1 MKGILIGISRARPW
15 LVLSFGVFFS
25 AASLFAHHSAATAYD
40 TAKKITMQG
49 TVTKVEW
56 QNPHVFYYLD
66 VADGSGKVTN
76 WAIEASTPNQLYRRG
91 WRKDDLKIG
100 EAVTLIDSSPARNG
114 LPKAY
119 GGTLTLANGRKVF
132 SGSAATDQ

>member
-1 MKGILIGISRARPW
+1 MMRRTLLA
-15 LVLSFGVFFS
+15 LSFGVLCLSVS
-25 AASLFAHHSAATAYD
+25 ALAHHSAASAYD
-40 TAKKITMQG
+40 TAKKITLKG

-56 QNPHVFYYLD
+56 KNPHVFYYLD
-66 VADGSGKVTN
+66 VAEGTEVMN
-76 WAIEASTPNQLYRRG
+76 WSIEASTPNQLYRNG

-100 EAVTLIDSSPARNG
+100 DTVTVTNSSPARNG

-119 GGTLTLANGRKVF
+119 GGTLSLSDGRKVF

>member
-1 MKGILIGISRARPW
+1 MTRRIA
-15 LVLSFGVFFS
+15 VAVSFGVLFS
-25 AASLFAHHSAATAYD
+25 AVALLAHHSASTAYD
-40 TAKKITMQG
+40 TDKKITLRG

-66 VADGSGKVTN
+66 VADAAGQVTN

-100 EAVTLIDSSPARNG
+100 GLVTLTDSSPARNG
-114 LPKAY
+114 SPRAY
-119 GGTLTLANGRKVF
+119 GGTLTLAGGRKVF

>member
-1 MKGILIGISRARPW
+1 MTRRVALA
-15 LVLSFGVFFS
+15 VSFGMLVS
-25 AASLFAHHSAATAYD
+25 SISLLGHHSAASAYD
-40 TAKKITMQG
+40 VDKKITLRG
-49 TVTKVEW
+49 TVTKLEW

-66 VADGSGKVTN
+66 VTDSGGKVTN
-76 WAIEASTPNQLYRRG
+76 WSIEASTPNQLYRNG

-100 EAVTLIDSSPARNG
+100 EVVTVTSSSPARNG

-119 GGTLTLANGRKVF
+119 GGTLTLADGRKVF